1 MVGKGASRLTDP
13 RLAERLIVAA
23 ANLLKDCRHVAVG
36 ARSPIPAGA
45 ALLARALSG
54 GAMRVSL
61 LGSLRDNMFTNG
73 GVELFDCAAQGRI
86 DAFFLGGGEIDG
98 QGNVNLLGLGGHP
111 GTSVRWPGC
120 FGSTYLYHHV
130 PRVIL
135 FREEHDS
142 RILVRRVEFV
152 SAAGPR
158 ATDPT
163 RRGGP
168 SALLTGM
175 ALFSFNRD
183 RHRFCLESVHEGH
196 RAEEIVAAT
205 GFDFDLP
212 AKVPATPAPEAAIL
226 DLLRGK
232 VREELRAV
240 YPRFAATLPTPTG

>member
-1 MVGKGASRLTDP
+1 M
-13 RLAERLIVAA
+13 RLAELLTATAA
-23 ANLLKDCRHVAVG
+23 ILLEDCRHVAVG

-54 GAMRVSL
+54 GSMRVSL
-61 LGSLRDNMFTNG
+61 LGSLRDTMFANG

-98 QGNVNLLGLGGHP
+98 QGNVNLLGTGGHP
-111 GTSVRWPGC
+111 GKTVRWPGC

-135 FREEHDS
+135 FREEHDR
-142 RILVRRVEFV
+142 RIFVPRVEFV
-152 SAAGPR
+152 SAAGP
-158 ATDPT
+158 DGMDKT

-175 ALFSFNRD
+175 ALFSFNRE
-183 RHRFCLESVHEGH
+183 RRRFSLASVHEGH
-196 RAEEIVAAT
+196 GEKEVAAAT
-205 GFDFDLP
+205 GFDYDIP
-212 AKVPATPAPEAAIL
+212 ASVPTTPAPDTAII

-232 VREELRAV
+232 VRDELRAL
-240 YPRFAATLPTPTG
+240 YPRFTEKLEGCGNA